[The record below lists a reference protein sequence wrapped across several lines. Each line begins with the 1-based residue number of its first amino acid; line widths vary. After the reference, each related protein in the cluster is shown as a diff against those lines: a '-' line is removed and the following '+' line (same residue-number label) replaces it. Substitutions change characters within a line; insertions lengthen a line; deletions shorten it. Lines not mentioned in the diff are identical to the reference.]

1 MTLGQDQEKT
11 LTLINY
17 ISSLTPLHVA
27 VTFKSQAAI
36 VSKISIVFAFPHVKA
51 YVSKIDLAVKYV
63 KVILG
68 SSFEQTMMGW
78 SPRWY
83 IPNLVE
89 ISLPVLEKKIFEGFL
104 PYMGVLLQLLRSL
117 SVSLFSH
124 RQKSSFLTTRLK

>member
-1 MTLGQDQEKT
+1 MTLGQDQEMT

-27 VTFKSQAAI
+27 TFKSQAAI

-83 IPNLVE
+83 LPNLVE
-89 ISLPVLEKKIFEGFL
+89 ISLPVLEKKIFEEFL
-104 PYMGVLLQLLRSL
+104 PYMGVLLQLLRS
-117 SVSLFSH
+117 
-124 RQKSSFLTTRLK
+124 